1 MKKLVDQHHRQFT
14 NILSLS
20 ISWKDY
26 NTNASRD
33 IKNFQA
39 ILRLLDYPKAEEYVV
54 SVDADKPGWGQT
66 VLCDQTPSSPRQSK
80 ALLFG
85 WKWDADMQ
93 GLQGTDRLEDQ
104 GITEQ
109 LNWRTFKTMT
119 IESYRRSLNND
130 RINRL

>member
-1 MKKLVDQHHRQFT
+1 MKELVDQHHRQFT

-39 ILRLLDYPKAEEYVV
+39 ILRLLDYPKDEEYVI

-66 VLCDQTPSSPRQSK
+66 FFCHQTPSVCQSS
-80 ALLFG
+80 LLRLDG
-85 WKWDADMQ
+85 ANRGADYKM
-93 GLQGTDRLEDQ
+93 
-104 GITEQ
+104 
-109 LNWRTFKTMT
+109 
-119 IESYRRSLNND
+119 
-130 RINRL
+130 